1 MVDLSDKSVVICS
14 IVRDAASQLE
24 RNIPVIEELCKPF
37 SLSRVVVYE
46 NDSIDRTIE
55 ILERWKQRNP
65 SVYVISEKLS
75 LRTVPMSSEVSSN
88 PYFSF
93 WRIEKMARYRNHY
106 LDFIESQGWDPDYL
120 VVVDLDVNR
129 IYKEGVLASFAEEY
143 DWDVVTAFGYS
154 LSPHL
159 TLRYH
164 DAYALVESGRE
175 SCPQTEDSIAATS
188 YAYAS
193 LRNNPEWK
201 RVYSAFGGL
210 AIYKY
215 KKLRGLRYCVLPNAD
230 SRVEA
235 RSEHFGLLKQMH
247 DRGETKVYLNPRMLL
262 HYQKLTFKVAFNYFA
277 RRLAALFR

>member
-14 IVRDAASQLE
+14 IVRDAARQLE
-24 RNIPVIEELCKPF
+24 RNIPVIEELCEPF
-37 SLSRVVVYE
+37 SWSRVVVYE
-46 NDSIDRTIE
+46 NDSIDRTVE
-55 ILERWKQRNP
+55 VLERWKQRNP
-65 SVYVISEKLS
+65 SVCVITEKLS
-75 LRTVPMSSEVSSN
+75 IRTVPTGSEVSSN

-93 WRIEKMARYRNHY
+93 WRIEKMARYRNRY
-106 LDFIESQGWDPDYL
+106 LDYIESQGWDPDYL

-129 IYKEGVLASFAEEY
+129 IYKKGVLASFTEEY

-164 DAYALVESGRE
+164 DAYALVELGKE
-175 SCPQTEDSIAATS
+175 SCPQTEDSIVASS

-193 LRNNPEWK
+193 LRGRSGWK

-210 AIYKY
+210 AVYKY
-215 KKLRGLRYCVLPNAD
+215 KRLRGIRYCALPNAD
-230 SRVEA
+230 PRVEA

-247 DRGETKVYLNPRMLL
+247 DRGETRVYLNPQMLL
-262 HYQKLTFKVAFNYFA
+262 HYQKLTLKVAFHSFT